1 MRQPSLS
8 TRERKAWSQAV
19 DNMKHKVACIQM
31 GALGTWEENVNH
43 AVALTEK
50 TDADLI
56 VLPELFAHCRN
67 FKAGEP
73 IPGRTTEIFGRL
85 AREKGSYILM
95 GSILEEGDHDQKF
108 NTSVLIDRRGRILAK
123 YRKIHLFSYN
133 SKEKSSLVAGEDVV
147 TIPTELGIIGF
158 SICYDLR
165 FPELYR
171 ALVKKGAE
179 IIVCPA
185 AWPRPRVDHWIT
197 LNRARAIEAQCYFI
211 GCNQVGAPTPTT
223 TLAGCSMITDPWGE
237 VVAAAGH
244 AEEIIEAVTDLT
256 LVRKTRE
263 EYAFLKDFVEL

>member
-1 MRQPSLS
+1 M
-8 TRERKAWSQAV
+8 T
-19 DNMKHKVACIQM
+19 HTVACIQM
-31 GALGTWEENVNH
+31 GALGTWGENVNH

-67 FKAGEP
+67 FKAGER

-85 AREKGSYILM
+85 AREKGCYILM
-95 GSILEEGDHDQKF
+95 GSILEEGDNNQKF
-108 NTSVLIDRRGRILAK
+108 NTSVLINRRGRIVAK
-123 YRKIHLFSYN
+123 YRKIHLFSCN

-147 TIPTELGIIGF
+147 TIPTELGTIGF

-171 ALVKKGAE
+171 ALIKKGAE

-185 AWPRPRVDHWIT
+185 AWPYPRVDHWIT
-197 LNRARAIEAQCYFI
+197 LNKARAIEAQCYFI
-211 GCNQVGAPTPTT
+211 GCNQVGTPTPTT

-237 VVAAAGH
+237 VIAAAGH
-244 AEEIIEAVTDLT
+244 TEEIVGAVTDLT
-256 LVRKTRE
+256 LVRKTRD
-263 EYAFLKDFVEL
+263 EYTFLKDFVEL